1 MSWGF
6 LSVVDDFDCA
16 YVEFDAGAVA
26 LGVGFGV
33 PAAGGVVL
41 RGVLALVALGE
52 GVDDAGCFYRQCRC
66 FTSFSMTAWGC
77 QHGNVGGGQYDRVGF
92 STTSWGHLDS
102 R

>member
-6 LSVVDDFDCA
+6 LAVVNDFDCA

-66 FTSFSMTAWGC
+66 FTSFSMTAWGVREVSMTKGGG
-77 QHGNVGGGQYDRVGF
+77 QHGNVGAV
-92 STTSWGHLDS
+92 
-102 R
+102 

>member
-1 MSWGF
+1 MAWGF
-6 LSVVDDFDCA
+6 LSVIDDFDCA
-16 YVEFDAGAVA
+16 YVEFDAGAV
-26 LGVGFGV
+26 VGFGV

-41 RGVLALVALGE
+41 RGVRALVALGA

-66 FTSFSMTAWGC
+66 FTSFSMTAWG
-77 QHGNVGGGQYDRVGF
+77 VREVSMAMWGQYDRVGF